1 MNREAEIMHSIE
13 HKHIVQLEEI
23 YDTPKNLYLV
33 LELLTGGELFERIVE
48 KGQYSEKDAANL
60 LREVIEA
67 IDYLHKHKIVHRD
80 MKPENLIYD
89 SNEEGAIIKITDF
102 GLAKQLNKT
111 GEKMNTACGTPGF
124 VAPEILRNKAYT
136 DKVDLWSTGVI
147 LYILLCGF
155 PPFYDESTAKLY
167 GKIKR
172 GEYDFPD
179 PYWTDISS
187 EAKDLVKKMLTVD
200 PKKRYSTKQVLEHAW
215 MGKNGA
221 SDKPLG
227 SAFAEKLATYN
238 ARRKFR
244 RGIQLIIAVDRL
256 TRAMKAE
263 V

>member
-111 GEKMNTACGTPGF
+111 GEKMNTACGTP
-124 VAPEILRNKAYT
+124 
-136 DKVDLWSTGVI
+136 
-147 LYILLCGF
+147 
-155 PPFYDESTAKLY
+155 
-167 GKIKR
+167 
-172 GEYDFPD
+172 
-179 PYWTDISS
+179 
-187 EAKDLVKKMLTVD
+187 
-200 PKKRYSTKQVLEHAW
+200 
-215 MGKNGA
+215 
-221 SDKPLG
+221 
-227 SAFAEKLATYN
+227 
-238 ARRKFR
+238 
-244 RGIQLIIAVDRL
+244 
-256 TRAMKAE
+256 
-263 V
+263 